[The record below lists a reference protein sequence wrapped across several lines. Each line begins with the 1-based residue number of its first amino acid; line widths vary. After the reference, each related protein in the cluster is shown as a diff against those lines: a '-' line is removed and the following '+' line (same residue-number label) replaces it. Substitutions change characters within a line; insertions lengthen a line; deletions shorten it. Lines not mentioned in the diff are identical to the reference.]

1 MQRTTTPTGLGSG
14 PGSGDH
20 RSVIASM
27 LSKSFSEFTAV
38 ERLFDANLQEAAM
51 GANGGD
57 STQNFN
63 DDGPTRTPSKSP
75 SKGRSLSDST
85 PKLSPSPKI
94 KERLSKD
101 DHNINTSLRE
111 PKTPRRPD
119 FLQRGLSLQ
128 MPSGDSLGIQNPASF
143 TRAPLSPQLTKNNTY
158 GSPAKVLPRHS
169 RGMDFSRACTN
180 LHHSTLAEQSSP
192 DSSPTITQ
200 KGVMIPHRKMSMNT
214 MALDPPQFAP
224 WSQTEKSMVSSSLG
238 SVNMFDSECS
248 SNSDEGDDLM
258 EPDDNEDAILTTPQ
272 VAKRHNPTSS
282 TPFGGA
288 IAWPGANFPGANP
301 SSFTTNF
308 HRQRLR
314 HGRSR
319 KSSSSASGH
328 SSMASPVP
336 ASPPTGKNE
345 GYFGRDVTMRG
356 PASRRE
362 SLSVHT
368 HDLHISSG
376 NDSGDEATKAQLST
390 PGVIRRAVT
399 RRGNLLVRLASNH
412 FSSRC

>member
-1 MQRTTTPTGLGSG
+1 MDSSAQRTTTSTGSGSG
-14 PGSGDH
+14 PGEH
-20 RSVIASM
+20 RSVLASM
-27 LSKSFSEFTAV
+27 LSKSFSDFTAS
-38 ERLFDANLQEAAM
+38 ERHFDSREAAM
-51 GANGGD
+51 GRD
-57 STQNFN
+57 STPNSGH
-63 DDGPTRTPSKSP
+63 DAPIRTPSKSP

-94 KERLSKD
+94 KERVSKD
-101 DHNINTSLRE
+101 DHNLNTSLRE

-128 MPSGDSLGIQNPASF
+128 MPSGDSPGIQNPASLS
-143 TRAPLSPQLTKNNTY
+143 RAPLSPQLTKNNTY
-158 GSPAKVLPRHS
+158 ASPAKVLPRHS
-169 RGMDFSRACTN
+169 RGLDFSRACTN

-248 SNSDEGDDLM
+248 SSSDEGADPM
-258 EPDDNEDAILTTPQ
+258 EPDDTEDVILTTPQ
-272 VAKRHNPTSS
+272 VAKRHKQTSS
-282 TPFGGA
+282 TPFSGPA
-288 IAWPGANFPGANP
+288 AWPGANFAGA
-301 SSFTTNF
+301 SSFTNF

-314 HGRSR
+314 NGRSR

-336 ASPPTGKNE
+336 VSPPSGKNE
-345 GYFGRDVTMRG
+345 GYFGREVTTRG
-356 PASRRE
+356 GAGRRE
-362 SLSVHT
+362 SLSTHT

-376 NDSGDEATKAQLST
+376 NDSGDESTRAHLST
-390 PGVIRRAVT
+390 PGVIRRPVT
-399 RRGNLLVRLASNH
+399 RRGNLLVGLAIRKAYIRTNH
-412 FSSRC
+412 FPA

>member
-1 MQRTTTPTGLGSG
+1 MQRSTALTGFG
-14 PGSGDH
+14 PGEH
-20 RSVIASM
+20 RSVLASM
-27 LSKSFSEFTAV
+27 LSKSFSEFTAT
-38 ERLFDANLQEAAM
+38 ESEFHSREAAM
-51 GANGGD
+51 GED
-57 STQNFN
+57 STPN
-63 DDGPTRTPSKSP
+63 DPPNRTPSKSP

-101 DHNINTSLRE
+101 DHNLTSSLRD

-128 MPSGDSLGIQNPASF
+128 MPSGDLLGIQSPTSF
-143 TRAPLSPQLTKNNTY
+143 SRAPLSPQLTKSTTY

-169 RGMDFSRACTN
+169 RGLDFSRACTN

-192 DSSPTITQ
+192 DSSPTINQ

-238 SVNMFDSECS
+238 SVNMFDSES
-248 SNSDEGDDLM
+248 SSSSDEGADPM

-272 VAKRHNPTSS
+272 VAKRHNPSAS
-282 TPFGGA
+282 TPFSGPA
-288 IAWPGANFPGANP
+288 AWPGANFPGA
-301 SSFTTNF
+301 SSFTNF

-314 HGRSR
+314 NGRSR

-328 SSMASPVP
+328 SNMASPVP
-336 ASPPTGKNE
+336 TSPPNGKNE
-345 GYFGRDVTMRG
+345 GYFGREVTMRG
-356 PASRRE
+356 SASRRE
-362 SLSVHT
+362 SLSMHT

-376 NDSGDEATKAQLST
+376 NDSGDEATRAQLST

-399 RRGNLLVRLASNH
+399 RRGNLLVSLAIYQA
-412 FSSRC
+412 

>member
-1 MQRTTTPTGLGSG
+1 MQRTTATTALESGSG
-14 PGSGDH
+14 PGPGDG

-27 LSKSFSEFTAV
+27 LSKSFSEFTQQ
-38 ERLFDANLQEAAM
+38 ERLFDTALKEAAM

-57 STQNFN
+57 STPNFN
-63 DDGPTRTPSKSP
+63 SDGPTRTPSKSP

-94 KERLSKD
+94 NERLSKD
-101 DHNINTSLRE
+101 DQTINTSLRE

-128 MPSGDSLGIQNPASF
+128 MPSGDSLASF
-143 TRAPLSPQLTKNNTY
+143 SRAPLSPQLTKSNTY
-158 GSPAKVLPRHS
+158 ASPAKVLPRHS

-180 LHHSTLAEQSSP
+180 LHHTTLAEQSSP

-200 KGVMIPHRKMSMNT
+200 KGVAIPHRKLSMNT

-224 WSQTEKSMVSSSLG
+224 WSATTEKSMVSSSLG

-282 TPFGGA
+282 TPFGGSA
-288 IAWPGANFPGANP
+288 AWSGANFPGVNP

-314 HGRSR
+314 NGRSR

-336 ASPPTGKNE
+336 PSPPAGKSD
-345 GYFGRDVTMRG
+345 GYFGREVTMRG

-362 SLSVHT
+362 SLSMHT

-376 NDSGDEATKAQLST
+376 NDSGDEAIKTQLST

-399 RRGNLLVRLASNH
+399 RRGNLLVSLALTGNSH
-412 FSSRC
+412 AY